1 MAHGAVSGPSFPLFP
16 GPSVAADA
24 DDHERL
30 AGRIPVLSIVIP
42 ALNEQA
48 TIERILRRVI
58 DAPLPCRREIIVVD
72 DGSTDETPNLVRRF
86 VDSGQVRLL
95 RKQSRG
101 GKGAAVRAGI
111 AVATGDFVVIQDAD
125 EEYEPRDLAT
135 VVLPLVEGRA
145 QAVYGSRVTNQHF
158 NPGVKWL
165 NPFWWGGRSLTL
177 ISNLLFP
184 SLHISDEPVCYKA
197 VRMDVLRTIPMRCTG
212 FEFCPELTA
221 KLAKRGVK
229 IWEVPIRYSPRS
241 VKQGKKIRARH
252 WFDAVWWLLFHR
264 FASDAGPIGDF
275 NPGPPEGVVSDSGP
289 VKPLPHDWDP
299 ALVPFM
305 ERGHDRRKPG

>member
-1 MAHGAVSGPSFPLFP
+1 M
-16 GPSVAADA
+16 AADA

-42 ALNEQA
+42 ALNEVA

-58 DAPLPCRREIIVVD
+58 DAPLPCRKEIIVVD
-72 DGSTDETPNLVRRF
+72 DGSTDGTATAIQRF
-86 VDSGQVRLL
+86 VDAGHVRVL
-95 RKQSRG
+95 RKAKRS
-101 GKGAAVRAGI
+101 GKGSAVRAGI

-145 QAVYGSRVTNQHF
+145 KAVYGSRIINQHF
-158 NPGVKWL
+158 NRGLRWL

-177 ISNLLFP
+177 ITNLLYP

-197 VRMDVLRTIPMRCTG
+197 VRLDLLRSIPMRCTG

-229 IWEVPIRYSPRS
+229 IWEVPIRYFPRG

-252 WFDAVWWLLFHR
+252 WFQAVWWLLFHR
-264 FASDAGPIGDF
+264 VASDAGPIADF
-275 NPGPPEGVVSDSGP
+275 HPAQPEGVISDTGR
-289 VKPLPHDWDP
+289 VAPLPHAWDP
-299 ALVPFM
+299 MLVPMM
-305 ERGHDRRKPG
+305 ERGQRK